1 MNGPSNNIC
10 SLILSLLI
18 RYVFSESMMLNG
30 EGKKLSPPD
39 IIFHPSLSLK
49 MNAPPVLKPIIMKRG
64 GRDVMANILRV
75 LTPGEN
81 MYACSLSLGGGI
93 GLFHGHFIRAI
104 TSGQLPVIGLKSVNK
119 GKAQGKS
126 STARLV
132 MKTVSCWSKNKM
144 SYSMAPETIK
154 KRLSQTSLPITF
166 DDVKSDKFLNKITEG
181 FDDGEVYETKEVS
194 VCIIGVLQ
202 KPTDKYFMS

>member
-1 MNGPSNNIC
+1 
-10 SLILSLLI
+10 
-18 RYVFSESMMLNG
+18 MLNG
-30 EGKKLSPPD
+30 EGKKLSPAD

-49 MNAPPVLKPIIMKRG
+49 KNAPPVLKPIIMKRG

-119 GKAQGKS
+119 GKTQGKS

-132 MKTVSCWSKNKM
+132 MRTVSCWSKNKM
-144 SYSMAPETIK
+144 SYSMASETIK

-181 FDDGEVYETKEVS
+181 FDDGEVYETKEVRE
-194 VCIIGVLQ
+194 CIIRVPRKPADINELKKCFLNCQ
-202 KPTDKYFMS
+202 KINQCFFLICVFISFQF